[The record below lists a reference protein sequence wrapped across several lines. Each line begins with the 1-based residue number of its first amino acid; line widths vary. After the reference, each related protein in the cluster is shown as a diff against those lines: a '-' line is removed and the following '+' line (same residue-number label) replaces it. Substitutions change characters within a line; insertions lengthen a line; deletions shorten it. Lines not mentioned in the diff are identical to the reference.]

1 MQSEVVGIHG
11 GVRAQRAGDDRTV
24 GVDASLVC
32 RDLAGVH
39 ELLHVGVVAGHA
51 DERALVEQIGAR
63 VAHVGDGERVV
74 FDVGAGGCAAH
85 AGLAQAVQGRLDYGG
100 VGCLDGCGQACCVGG
115 LWGRLG
121 NSLDGDGRGYLAGSV
136 TTHAVAY
143 AKERRLHQVGI
154 LIVRAH
160 AANVGAGA
168 PHELRGGAGIIGRV
182 GLDALLGQG
191 LKTHGRAGVF
201 ELGLNGGNVDFG
213 GVTGRDGVGH
223 GV

>member
-1 MQSEVVGIHG
+1 MQGEVVGIHG
-11 GVRAQRAGDDRTV
+11 GVRAQRTGDDRAV

-32 RDLAGVH
+32 RNLAGVH

-51 DERALVEQIGAR
+51 DERALVEQVGAR

-74 FDVGAGGCAAH
+74 FDIGASGCAAH
-85 AGLAQAVQGRLDYGG
+85 AGLAQAIQGGLDYGG

-115 LWGRLG
+115 LRGRLG
-121 NSLDGDGRGYLAGSV
+121 NSLDGDGRGYLAGGV
-136 TTHAVAY
+136 TAHAVAY

-160 AANVGAGA
+160 TANVGAGT

-191 LKTHGRAGVF
+191 LKAHGRAGVF
-201 ELGLNGGNVDFG
+201 ELGFNGGYVDLG
-213 GVTGRDGVGH
+213 CVTGRDGVGL

>member
-1 MQSEVVGIHG
+1 M
-11 GVRAQRAGDDRTV
+11 
-24 GVDASLVC
+24 
-32 RDLAGVH
+32 
-39 ELLHVGVVAGHA
+39 
-51 DERALVEQIGAR
+51 EQVGAR

-74 FDVGAGGCAAH
+74 FDIGAGGCAAH

-136 TTHAVAY
+136 TTMPSHTQ
-143 AKERRLHQVGI
+143 KSGDCTGRNPHC
-154 LIVRAH
+154 
-160 AANVGAGA
+160 AGA
-168 PHELRGGAGIIGRV
+168 RSQRRSGRPHKLRGGAGIIGRV

-191 LKTHGRAGVF
+191 LKAHGRAGVF
-201 ELGLNGGNVDFG
+201 ELGLNGGNVDLG
-213 GVTGRDGVGH
+213 CVTGRDGVGL

>member
-11 GVRAQRAGDDRTV
+11 GVRAQCAGDDRTV

-39 ELLHVGVVAGHA
+39 EFFHIGVVAGHA
-51 DERALVEQIGAR
+51 DERALVEQVGAR

-74 FDVGAGGCAAH
+74 FDIGASGCAAH
-85 AGLAQAVQGRLDYGG
+85 AGLAQAIQGGLDYGG
-100 VGCLDGCGQACCVGG
+100 VSSLDGCRQACGV
-115 LWGRLG
+115 GRLR
-121 NSLDGDGRGYLAGSV
+121 SCLGDGLDSDRRGYLAGGV
-136 TTHAVAY
+136 TAHAVAY

-160 AANVGAGA
+160 AANVRAGA

-182 GLDALLGQG
+182 GLDAFLGQG
-191 LKTHGRAGVF
+191 LKAHGRPGVF

-213 GVTGRDGVGH
+213 CVTGRDGVGL

>member
-100 VGCLDGCGQACCVGG
+100 VGSLDGCGQACCVGG

-121 NSLDGDGRGYLAGSV
+121 NSLDGDRRGYLAGSV

-182 GLDALLGQG
+182 GLDALLG
-191 LKTHGRAGVF
+191 
-201 ELGLNGGNVDFG
+201 
-213 GVTGRDGVGH
+213 
-223 GV
+223 

>member
-1 MQSEVVGIHG
+1 M
-11 GVRAQRAGDDRTV
+11 
-24 GVDASLVC
+24 
-32 RDLAGVH
+32 
-39 ELLHVGVVAGHA
+39 VAGHA
-51 DERALVEQIGAR
+51 DERALVEQVGAR
-63 VAHVGDGERVV
+63 VAHVGDGERIV
-74 FDVGAGGCAAH
+74 FDIGASGCAAH
-85 AGLAQAVQGRLDYGG
+85 AGLAQAIQGGLDYGG
-100 VGCLDGCGQACCVGG
+100 VSGLDGCRQACGVGG
-115 LWGRLG
+115 LRGRLG
-121 NSLDGDGRGYLAGSV
+121 NSLNGDGRGYLAGSV

-191 LKTHGRAGVF
+191 LKAHGRPGVF

-213 GVTGRDGVGH
+213 CVTGRDGVGL